1 MNEIEERN
9 SLDPEVAESIRSI
22 VEEVAQ
28 DAVDRVESHEE
39 ANGIFYV
46 SAREL
51 HSILLLARQGII
63 TPEITPYDEAPHTYT
78 LSIGGTTYYLN
89 EHQYNMVIEEIR
101 SHEGTQEEP
110 IESLPD
116 NEDSSPLSEEEEELL
131 AQVVEEAHNEIPTN
145 SGSLLIDESTSRFS
159 SAIWY
164 EAIQRKTVI
173 LAGVGGIGSYVGF
186 LLARMKPAA
195 LFIYDPDI
203 VETVNMSGQLY
214 SREDVGN
221 PKVSALSV
229 MISKY
234 CDYNSIFAVPER
246 FDESNDASDIMI
258 CGFDNMAARKIFFNK
273 WLDHVRGKSEAERAN
288 CLYIDGRLAAEEF
301 QVLCIKGDDEFN
313 INRYEKEFLFSDI
326 EADATVC
333 SYKQTTFMANMIA
346 SVMVNLFVNFVANQ
360 CEPLI
365 DRDLPFYT
373 TYSAETM
380 YYKTEA

>member
-9 SLDPEVAESIRSI
+9 SIDPEVAESIRSTA
-22 VEEVAQ
+22 EEVAQ
-28 DAVDRVESHEE
+28 NAIDRIESHVE
-39 ANGIFYV
+39 ANGISYV
-46 SAREL
+46 NAMEL
-51 HSILLLARQGII
+51 NSILLLIRGGAHI
-63 TPEITPYDEAPHTYT
+63 TIEPYEGLPHTYT
-78 LSIGGTTYYLN
+78 VLIGGTTYYLN
-89 EHQYNMVIEEIR
+89 SHYYDIVMEEIR
-101 SHEGTQEEP
+101 NHEGTEEES

-116 NEDSSPLSEEEEELL
+116 NEDSSPLSREEEELL
-131 AQVVEEAHNEIPTN
+131 AQVVEEAHKEIPIN
-145 SGSLLIDESTSRFS
+145 SGSLLVDESTSRFS

-164 EAIQRKTVI
+164 EAIQKKTII

-186 LLARMKPAA
+186 LLARMRPTA

-214 SREDVGN
+214 SREDVGSY
-221 PKVSALSV
+221 KVSALST
-229 MISKY
+229 MINKY
-234 CDYNSIFAVPER
+234 CDYNSVFAIPEG

-258 CGFDNMAARKIFFNK
+258 CGFDNMVARKIFFNK
-273 WLDHVRGKSEAERAN
+273 WLDHVRSKSEAERAN

-313 INRYEKEFLFSDI
+313 INRYKKEFLFSDV

-373 TYSAETM
+373 TYNAETM

>member
-9 SLDPEVAESIRSI
+9 GLTPEVEEAIRST
-22 VEEVAQ
+22 VEEVLEPREETLGISISYIDVAQ
-28 DAVDRVESHEE
+28 LNS
-39 ANGIFYV
+39 IFYGI
-46 SAREL
+46 RE
-51 HSILLLARQGII
+51 GII
-63 TPEITPYDEAPHTYT
+63 PTIEPDNEHLHTYK
-78 LSIGGTTYYLN
+78 LYFGNNESAIFYIN
-89 EHQYNMVIEEIR
+89 EHQHDLILQAIRNYHSTHEE
-101 SHEGTQEEP
+101 HN
-110 IESLPD
+110 ESLPD
-116 NEDSSPLSEEEEELL
+116 NENSSTLSEEEEELL
-131 AQVVEEAHNEIPTN
+131 TQIVEEAHSEIPTN
-145 SGSLLIDESTSRFS
+145 SGSLLVDESTSRFS

-164 EAIQRKTVI
+164 EAIQRKTII

-203 VETVNMSGQLY
+203 VEIVNMSGQLY

-221 PKVSALSV
+221 SKVNALSN

-234 CDYNSIFAVPER
+234 CDYNSVFAVSEK

-258 CGFDNMAARKIFFNK
+258 CGFDNMAARKIFFEK
-273 WLDHVRGKSEAERAN
+273 WLNHVKSKSEKERAN

-313 INRYEKEFLFSDI
+313 INRYKNEFLFSDA

-360 CEPLI
+360 CNPLI
-365 DRDLPFYT
+365 ERDLLFYT
-373 TYSAETM
+373 TYNAETM

>member
-9 SLDPEVAESIRSI
+9 GLTPEVEEAIRST
-22 VEEVAQ
+22 VEEVLEPREETLGISISYIDVAQ
-28 DAVDRVESHEE
+28 L
-39 ANGIFYV
+39 NTIFY
-46 SAREL
+46 SIRE
-51 HSILLLARQGII
+51 GII
-63 TPEITPYDEAPHTYT
+63 PTIEPDNEHPHTYK
-78 LSIGGTTYYLN
+78 LYFGNNESAIFYIN
-89 EHQYNMVIEEIR
+89 EHHYNMIMEAIRNYHSTHEE
-101 SHEGTQEEP
+101 HN
-110 IESLPD
+110 ESLPD
-116 NEDSSPLSEEEEELL
+116 NENSSPLSEEEEELL
-131 AQVVEEAHNEIPTN
+131 AQVVEEAHSEIPTN
-145 SGSLLIDESTSRFS
+145 SGSLLVDESTSRFS

-164 EAIQRKTVI
+164 EAIQKKTII

-186 LLARMKPAA
+186 LLARMKPTA

-221 PKVSALSV
+221 PKVNALSD

-234 CDYNSIFAVPER
+234 CDYNRVFAVSER

-258 CGFDNMAARKIFFNK
+258 CGFDNMAARKLFFEK
-273 WLDHVRGKSEAERAN
+273 WLNYVKSKSEEERAN

-301 QVLCIKGDDEFN
+301 QILCIKGDDEFN
-313 INRYEKEFLFSDI
+313 INRYKNEFLFSDA

-360 CEPLI
+360 CKPLI
-365 DRDLPFYT
+365 ERDLPFYT
-373 TYSAETM
+373 TYNAETM

>member
-9 SLDPEVAESIRSI
+9 SLDPE
-22 VEEVAQ
+22 EVAQ
-28 DAVDRVESHEE
+28 SAIESDISYVGAVQL
-39 ANGIFYV
+39 NT
-46 SAREL
+46 
-51 HSILLLARQGII
+51 ILLGIREGII
-63 TPEITPYDEAPHTYT
+63 PTIEPYDEAPHTYK
-78 LSIGGTTYYLN
+78 LYFNDGFILYIN
-89 EHQYNMVIEEIR
+89 EHQYSMIIEEIR
-101 SHEGTQEEP
+101 NY
-110 IESLPD
+110 EST
-116 NEDSSPLSEEEEELL
+116 EEEEELL

-221 PKVSALSV
+221 PKVSALSG

-234 CDYNSIFAVPER
+234 CDYNSVFAVPER
-246 FDESNDASDIMI
+246 FDKSNDASDIMI

-326 EADATVC
+326 EADVTVC

>member
-9 SLDPEVAESIRSI
+9 SLDPEVAESIRSTA
-22 VEEVAQ
+22 EEVAQ
-28 DAVDRVESHEE
+28 SAIDMVESHEE
-39 ANGIFYV
+39 ANGISYV
-46 SAREL
+46 NAIEL
-51 HSILLLARQGII
+51 NSILLLIREGFAHVTI
-63 TPEITPYDEAPHTYT
+63 EPYEGLPHTYT
-78 LSIGGTTYYLN
+78 LSIGGATYYLN
-89 EHQYNMVIEEIR
+89 GHHYNMIMEEIR
-101 SHEGTQEEP
+101 NHEGTEEEP

-116 NEDSSPLSEEEEELL
+116 SDGSSPLSEEEEELL

-221 PKVSALSV
+221 PKVSALSG

-234 CDYNSIFAVPER
+234 CDYNSVFAVPER

-258 CGFDNMAARKIFFNK
+258 CGFDNMAARKTFFNK

-326 EADATVC
+326 EADATIC

>member
-9 SLDPEVAESIRSI
+9 GLTPEVEEAIRST
-22 VEEVAQ
+22 VEEVLEPREETLGISISYIDVAQ
-28 DAVDRVESHEE
+28 LNS
-39 ANGIFYV
+39 IFYGI
-46 SAREL
+46 RE
-51 HSILLLARQGII
+51 GII
-63 TPEITPYDEAPHTYT
+63 PTIEPDNEHLHTYK
-78 LSIGGTTYYLN
+78 LYFGNNESAIFYIN
-89 EHQYNMVIEEIR
+89 EHQHDLILQAIRNYHSIHEE
-101 SHEGTQEEP
+101 HN
-110 IESLPD
+110 ESLPD
-116 NEDSSPLSEEEEELL
+116 NENSSTLSEEEEELL
-131 AQVVEEAHNEIPTN
+131 TQIVEEAHSEIPTN
-145 SGSLLIDESTSRFS
+145 SGSLLVDESTSRFS

-164 EAIQRKTVI
+164 EAIQRKTII

-203 VETVNMSGQLY
+203 VEIVNMSGQLY

-221 PKVSALSV
+221 SKVNALSN

-234 CDYNSIFAVPER
+234 CDYNSVFAVSEK

-258 CGFDNMAARKIFFNK
+258 CGFDNMAARKIFFEK
-273 WLDHVRGKSEAERAN
+273 WLNHVKSKSEKERAN

-313 INRYEKEFLFSDI
+313 INRYKNEFLFSDA

-360 CEPLI
+360 CNPLI
-365 DRDLPFYT
+365 ERDLLFYT
-373 TYSAETM
+373 TYNAETM

>member
-9 SLDPEVAESIRSI
+9 SIDPEIAESIRSTA
-22 VEEVAQ
+22 EEVAQ
-28 DAVDRVESHEE
+28 NAIDRIESHVE
-39 ANGIFYV
+39 ANGISYV
-46 SAREL
+46 NAMEL
-51 HSILLLARQGII
+51 NSILLLIRGGAHI
-63 TPEITPYDEAPHTYT
+63 TIEPYEGLPHTYT
-78 LSIGGTTYYLN
+78 VLIGGTTYYLN
-89 EHQYNMVIEEIR
+89 SHYYDIVMEEIR
-101 SHEGTQEEP
+101 NHEGTEEES

-116 NEDSSPLSEEEEELL
+116 NEDSSPLSREEEELL
-131 AQVVEEAHNEIPTN
+131 AQVVEEAHKEIPIN
-145 SGSLLIDESTSRFS
+145 SGSLLVDESTSRFS

-164 EAIQRKTVI
+164 EAIQKKTII

-186 LLARMKPAA
+186 LLARMRPTA

-214 SREDVGN
+214 SREDVGSY
-221 PKVSALSV
+221 KVSALST
-229 MISKY
+229 MINKY
-234 CDYNSIFAVPER
+234 CDYNSVFAIPER

-258 CGFDNMAARKIFFNK
+258 CGFDNMVARRIFFNK
-273 WLDHVRGKSEAERAN
+273 WLDHVRSKSEAERAN

-313 INRYEKEFLFSDI
+313 INRYKKEFLFSDV

-373 TYSAETM
+373 TYNAETM

>member
-9 SLDPEVAESIRSI
+9 NLSS
-22 VEEVAQ
+22 EEVAQ
-28 DAVDRVESHEE
+28 SVIESDISYIDDIQLDAILI
-39 ANGIFYV
+39 GI
-46 SAREL
+46 REGL
-51 HSILLLARQGII
+51 IPII
-63 TPEITPYDEAPHTYT
+63 EYHDEVPHTYK
-78 LSIGGTTYYLN
+78 LYFNNGFFYYIN
-89 EHQYNMVIEEIR
+89 EQQYDMIIEEIR
-101 SHEGTQEEP
+101 NHESTERES

-116 NEDSSPLSEEEEELL
+116 NENSSPLSKEEEELL

-145 SGSLLIDESTSRFS
+145 SGSLLINESTSRFS

-164 EAIQRKTVI
+164 EAIQKKTII

-186 LLARMKPAA
+186 LLARMKPAS
-195 LFIYDPDI
+195 LFVYDPDI
-203 VETVNMSGQLY
+203 VETANMSGQLY

-221 PKVSALSV
+221 YKVSALSV

-234 CDYNSIFAVPER
+234 CDYNSIFAISEE

-258 CGFDNMAARKIFFNK
+258 CGFDNMVARKVFFNK
-273 WLDHVRGKSEAERAN
+273 WLDHVRSKSEAERAN

-301 QVLCIKGDDEFN
+301 QVLCIRGDDEFN
-313 INRYEKEFLFSDI
+313 IRRYKREFLFSDT
-326 EADATVC
+326 EADVTVC

-346 SVMVNLFVNFVANQ
+346 SVIVNLFVNFVANQ

>member
-9 SLDPEVAESIRSI
+9 SIDPEVAESIRSTA
-22 VEEVAQ
+22 EEVARN
-28 DAVDRVESHEE
+28 AIDRIESHVET
-39 ANGIFYV
+39 NGISYV
-46 SAREL
+46 NAMEL
-51 HSILLLARQGII
+51 NSILLLIRRGAHI
-63 TPEITPYDEAPHTYT
+63 TIEPYEELPNTYT
-78 LSIGGTTYYLN
+78 VLIGGATYYLN
-89 EHQYNMVIEEIR
+89 SHYYDIVMEEIR
-101 SHEGTQEEP
+101 NHEGTEEES

-116 NEDSSPLSEEEEELL
+116 NEDSSLLSREEEELL
-131 AQVVEEAHNEIPTN
+131 AQVVEEAHNEIPIN
-145 SGSLLIDESTSRFS
+145 SGSLLVDESTSRFS

-164 EAIQRKTVI
+164 EAIQKKTII

-186 LLARMKPAA
+186 LLARMRPTA

-214 SREDVGN
+214 SREDVGSY
-221 PKVSALSV
+221 KVSALST

-234 CDYNSIFAVPER
+234 CDYNSVFAIPER
-246 FDESNDASDIMI
+246 FDESNEASDIMI

-273 WLDHVRGKSEAERAN
+273 WLDHVRSKSEAERAN

-313 INRYEKEFLFSDI
+313 INRYKREFLFSDI

>member
-9 SLDPEVAESIRSI
+9 GLDPEVAESISPTA
-22 VEEVAQ
+22 EEIAQ
-28 DAVDRVESHEE
+28 SATDMAESH
-39 ANGIFYV
+39 V
-46 SAREL
+46 
-51 HSILLLARQGII
+51 
-63 TPEITPYDEAPHTYT
+63 
-78 LSIGGTTYYLN
+78 
-89 EHQYNMVIEEIR
+89 
-101 SHEGTQEEP
+101 EP

-116 NEDSSPLSEEEEELL
+116 SEDSSPLSKEEEELL
-131 AQVVEEAHNEIPTN
+131 AQVMEEAHNEIPTN

-164 EAIQRKTVI
+164 EAIQRKVVI

-186 LLARMKPAA
+186 LLARIKPAA

-221 PKVSALSV
+221 PKVSALSM

-234 CDYNSIFAVPER
+234 CDYNSVFAIPER

-258 CGFDNMAARKIFFNK
+258 CGFDNMAARKTFFDK

-301 QVLCIKGDDEFN
+301 QVLCIKGDDWFN
-313 INRYEKEFLFSDI
+313 INRYKKEFLFSDI

>member
-9 SLDPEVAESIRSI
+9 SIDPEVAESIRSTA
-22 VEEVAQ
+22 EEVARN
-28 DAVDRVESHEE
+28 AIDRIESHVET
-39 ANGIFYV
+39 NGISYV
-46 SAREL
+46 NAMEL
-51 HSILLLARQGII
+51 NSILLLIRRGAHI
-63 TPEITPYDEAPHTYT
+63 TIEPYGGLPNTYT
-78 LSIGGTTYYLN
+78 VLIGGATYYLN
-89 EHQYNMVIEEIR
+89 SHYYDIVMEEIR
-101 SHEGTQEEP
+101 NHEGTEEES

-116 NEDSSPLSEEEEELL
+116 NEDSSPLSREEEELL
-131 AQVVEEAHNEIPTN
+131 AQVVEEAHNEIPIN

-164 EAIQRKTVI
+164 EAIQKKTII

-186 LLARMKPAA
+186 LLARMRPTA

-214 SREDVGN
+214 SREDVGSY
-221 PKVSALSV
+221 KVSALST

-234 CDYNSIFAVPER
+234 CDYNSVFAIPER
-246 FDESNDASDIMI
+246 FDESNEASDIMI

-273 WLDHVRGKSEAERAN
+273 WLDHVRSKSEAERAN

-313 INRYEKEFLFSDI
+313 INRYEKEFLFSDT